1 MLNGSSMMNIA
12 MSSFGVLHFRGMDER
27 HDDIPMMAMS
37 M

>member
-12 MSSFGVLHFRGMDER
+12 MISLGVFHLRGMDDK
-27 HDDIPMMAMS
+27 HDDIPIMAMR